1 MAPAVEKAL
10 GMATDELAVV
20 AAELSTKHVVTGD
33 AEVQAV
39 TSAVQGGD
47 LSGNARLVGDYERAL
62 AHWFGARFALACSS
76 GTAALHLA
84 LLALEVGAGD
94 EVIVP
99 PTAPAMTAL
108 PVLALGARPVF
119 ADTRSSASFALDV
132 VDVDRK
138 RTARTKAVVSVPMWG
153 YPADDGDLAEACR
166 LWGLPLIEDA
176 AQAHGTRLDRDGRL
190 AGTQGAIGCFSTH
203 ARKLVCTGEGGFVL
217 TGDPAVAAR
226 LARLRNLGQPARL
239 DAPLALPT
247 GAFGEGFGLNYKLGA
262 LPAAL
267 GLAQLD
273 RLAGRLQARRQVAR
287 RLLARLSDVPG
298 LAPLPIPAGARPNH
312 YALVLQVNHGD
323 ATLVARALAAEGVI
337 SDTVRYG
344 YRPLYRLPVFSAFA
358 PSAPFCPNAEAL
370 CASIITVPC
379 HEGLTADDERR
390 VVAACQA
397 AMRR

>member
-1 MAPAVEKAL
+1 MSMP
-10 GMATDELAVV
+10 TDESAGIAV
-20 AAELSTKHVVTGD
+20 ELSTKHVLVGD
-33 AEVQAV
+33 GEIQAV

-62 AHWFGARFALACSS
+62 ARWFGARFALACSS

-84 LLALEVGAGD
+84 LLALAVGAGD

-108 PVLALGARPVF
+108 PVLAVGARPVF
-119 ADTRSSASFALDV
+119 ADTRSPASFALDP

-153 YPADDGDLAEACR
+153 YPADDGELVAACHG
-166 LWGLPLIEDA
+166 WGLPLIEDA

-226 LARLRNLGQPARL
+226 LGTLRNLGQPARL
-239 DAPLALPT
+239 AAPLAMPT

-262 LPAAL
+262 VAAAL
-267 GLAQLD
+267 GVAQLD
-273 RLAGRLQARRQVAR
+273 RLSSRLQARRRIAR
-287 RLLARLSDVPG
+287 RLQARLADVPG
-298 LAPLPIPAGARPNH
+298 LRPLPVPAGASPNH
-312 YALVLQVNHGD
+312 YALVLRVHLGD
-323 ATLVARALAAEGVI
+323 ATLVGRALAADGVI
-337 SDTVRYG
+337 SDTIRYG

-358 PSAPFCPNAEAL
+358 PPAPGCPNVEAL
-370 CASIITVPC
+370 CASTITVPC
-379 HEGLTADDERR
+379 HEGLTAADERR
-390 VVAACQA
+390 IVAACRA